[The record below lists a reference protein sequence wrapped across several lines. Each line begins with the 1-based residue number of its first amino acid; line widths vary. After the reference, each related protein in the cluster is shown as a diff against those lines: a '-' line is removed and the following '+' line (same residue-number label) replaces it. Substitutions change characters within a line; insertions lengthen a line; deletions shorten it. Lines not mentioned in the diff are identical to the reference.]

1 MELNPGITTLFGDKL
16 NPVHRIDS
24 EGRNLTWESKG
35 NPPKTSGVLKKL
47 QGLPNLRVSTIIN
60 ALRDTPSIDNAAV
73 VGTDVEY
80 LSVGNGMVIIPVS
93 EGIVAMV
100 AVLRD
105 ANYLSRVRVAQLTGP
120 DRFTIEAFEKFIDS
134 LNSDEPK
141 GINFGI
147 FGNVPI
153 DDMEERKVLPRGLEY
168 YRESIT
174 DRVPTLSK
182 TRSINVEDQLGR
194 NLGRKNAGFCVVA
207 STSQFDNGI
216 GFVIPKKS
224 EV

>member
-1 MELNPGITTLFGDKL
+1 
-16 NPVHRIDS
+16 
-24 EGRNLTWESKG
+24 
-35 NPPKTSGVLKKL
+35 
-47 QGLPNLRVSTIIN
+47 
-60 ALRDTPSIDNAAV
+60 
-73 VGTDVEY
+73 
-80 LSVGNGMVIIPVS
+80 
-93 EGIVAMV
+93 
-100 AVLRD
+100 
-105 ANYLSRVRVAQLTGP
+105 
-120 DRFTIEAFEKFIDS
+120 
-134 LNSDEPK
+134 
-141 GINFGI
+141 
-147 FGNVPI
+147 
-153 DDMEERKVLPRGLEY
+153 MEERKVLPRGLEY

>member
-1 MELNPGITTLFGDKL
+1 
-16 NPVHRIDS
+16 
-24 EGRNLTWESKG
+24 
-35 NPPKTSGVLKKL
+35 
-47 QGLPNLRVSTIIN
+47 
-60 ALRDTPSIDNAAV
+60 
-73 VGTDVEY
+73 
-80 LSVGNGMVIIPVS
+80 
-93 EGIVAMV
+93 MV

>member
-1 MELNPGITTLFGDKL
+1 MELNPGITTLLGDKL
-16 NPVHRIDS
+16 NPEPKIYS
-24 EGRNLTWESKG
+24 EGKRLSWESKG
-35 NPPKTSGVLKKL
+35 DPPKTSGVLKKL
-47 QGLPNLRVSTIIN
+47 QGIPNIQVPTIISAVRN
-60 ALRDTPSIDNAAV
+60 IPLIDNTAV
-73 VGTDVEY
+73 VGAGVEY
-80 LSVGNGMVIIPVS
+80 LSVENGMVIVPVP

-100 AVLRD
+100 AIVRD
-105 ANYLSRVRVAQLTGP
+105 AKYANRIRVANLTGS
-120 DRFTIEAFEKFIDS
+120 DRFTIEAFEKFINS

-153 DDMEERKVLPRGLEY
+153 DDLELRKVLPRGLEY

-182 TRSINVEDQLGR
+182 MKSINVEDQLGR
-194 NLGRKNAGFCVVA
+194 NQGRKTSGFCVVA
-207 STSQFDNGI
+207 STSHFDNGL
-216 GFVIPKKS
+216 GYVIPKKS